1 MTFKAVNLTLP
12 AEAGDAEG
20 AHEAVEGVGDEGRRE
35 ERLAALRIL
44 EVDDLGAQDAAASL
58 VNGLDRIE

>member
-35 ERLAALRIL
+35 HRVSALL